1 MASDFASEQRDGKR
15 IVDLTLEHYSERAD
29 DFWEGT
35 RGHDVSQNVSALLTH
50 IEGEPPFTVLDFG
63 CGPGRDL
70 KTFAAL
76 GHVAVGLDGAARF
89 AAMAR
94 EWSGCEVWQQDFL
107 RLDLP
112 AGRFDGV
119 FANASLFH
127 VPGRELPRVLREL
140 HATLRPGGVLFS
152 SNPHGRDEEGWN
164 RGRYG
169 VYHDPATW
177 RAYGVAAGFAEMAHY
192 FRPPGLPRD
201 QQPWLATVWRKVNP

>member
-1 MASDFASEQRDGKR
+1 MALDFASERRDGKR

-201 QQPWLATVWRKVNP
+201 RQPWLATVWRKVNP